1 MTEQQI
7 RLLVGGLGMF
17 LFGSLAFEE
26 AIWLMVTKNFKR
38 IFKKATNNL
47 FSAIAIGFSATVALQ
62 SSAVVSLIAVSF
74 VGAGII
80 GLGNAIGIIL
90 GTNIGSPV
98 MDIILTNIWFKFSL
112 SSIALPIIWIGGLVF
127 MIFWSFTRVKNI
139 SRSLVAFWFVILG
152 LGFMKESMEVIASS
166 VNLAE
171 YASLNG
177 ILYFL
182 MGFVVTLLMQ
192 SSSATTI
199 LVLTAASTGIISYH
213 MGIPL
218 IMWAFLGTTLTV
230 VLASISRNVL
240 KRQVA
245 FSHVFFNLFSVI
257 LWMLFLPLLVR
268 LFEFS
273 FEKNYVL
280 GLSVFA
286 MSFKIV
292 WVIILFPFIGYFTRF
307 LRWMF
312 PFKETPLG
320 LNIEQVD
327 PAVYDAAIIAM
338 KKDTIKLFKKIFA
351 CVLHIWSVDDK
362 RVLTLSSSD
371 ALSLDQEKNFED
383 IDIRQEYETIKII
396 EEKLFAYWSQ
406 IKKFSPRNNGNG
418 ASVDSLY
425 TAISSAVMAVK
436 YMKDVSVNISFLK
449 TTSSKWCYKQYEEF
463 RITLVSLYKI
473 ISEVIDEKHSDD
485 VLPKMLSLVADI
497 KQADQAFLKNL
508 TQKIDK
514 DSIKKFDLSDVLH
527 VNRYVYL
534 SSMSF
539 VDAVKHMYMESAE
552 KKAFE
557 QLK

>member
-1 MTEQQI
+1 
-7 RLLVGGLGMF
+7 MF

-47 FSAIAIGFSATVALQ
+47 FSAIGIWFSATVALQ

-80 GLGNAIGIIL
+80 GLENAIGIIL